1 MKYYR
6 NFETVVYTDGTSRE
20 VDLGY
25 NIHDLPLNRPIWA
38 VAYNVN
44 DDTEHNRLICKPI
57 LGEIHKDNLWRTGG
71 GKFTPYKIGTCELR
85 ATGDVNLNSRMYAD
99 TYDGAVEMF
108 NELVQKRIDNL
119 LAMVIKAEEDRIVRG
134 DPPQLGVYRGFV
146 GSVEYDS
153 KDDIYYGKLL
163 NAKDLISYHGYDI
176 DDLKK
181 NFKEAVD
188 EYIEF
193 KEGLQNE

>member
-1 MKYYR
+1 MKYYH

-38 VAYNVN
+38 VAYSV
-44 DDTEHNRLICKPI
+44 DDNTERNRLICRPT
-57 LGEIHKDNLWRTGG
+57 LGEIHQWSHYNSGTFYPYKKGTNEVRTTGG
-71 GKFTPYKIGTCELR
+71 
-85 ATGDVNLNSRMYAD
+85 VNFNSRMYAD

-153 KDDIYYGKLL
+153 KGNFYYGKLL
-163 NAKDLISYHGYDI
+163 NTKDSINYSGYDI